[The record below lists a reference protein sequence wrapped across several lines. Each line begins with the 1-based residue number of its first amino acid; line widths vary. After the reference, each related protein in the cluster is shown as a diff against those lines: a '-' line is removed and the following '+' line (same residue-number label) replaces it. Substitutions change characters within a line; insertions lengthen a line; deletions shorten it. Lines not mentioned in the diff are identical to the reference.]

1 MIYPYYQNYQNYNP
15 NYYQQLQSA
24 NQPQQQ
30 GQQIQ
35 NGGFVF
41 VKDIN
46 EAMNYPVA
54 LGNSVTF
61 KNESQPYIYTK
72 TLGFSQLDQPIFEV
86 FRLVKEDKS
95 PVKEESA
102 SEETVVEP
110 APTIEYMTAEA
121 GNELKAEN
129 RNLIAEN
136 EEIKI
141 QLANLKEEVEFL
153 REYIESD
160 KKESGSDVKHSDVV

>member
-41 VKDIN
+41 VKDIT

-61 KNESQPYIYTK
+61 KMKISLISIQK
-72 TLGFSQLDQPIFEV
+72 LG
-86 FRLVKEDKS
+86 
-95 PVKEESA
+95 
-102 SEETVVEP
+102 
-110 APTIEYMTAEA
+110 
-121 GNELKAEN
+121 G
-129 RNLIAEN
+129 
-136 EEIKI
+136 
-141 QLANLKEEVEFL
+141 FL
-153 REYIESD
+153 S
-160 KKESGSDVKHSDVV
+160 

>member
-1 MIYPYYQNYQNYNP
+1 MIYPYYQNYNP
-15 NYYQQLQSA
+15 NYYQQLQTA
-24 NQPQQQ
+24 NQATQQP
-30 GQQIQ
+30 QQIQ

-41 VKDIN
+41 VKDIT

-86 FRLVKEDKS
+86 FRLVKETKA
-95 PVKEESA
+95 PIKEESV
-102 SEETVVEP
+102 SEEIVGVVTPTV
-110 APTIEYMTAEA
+110 EYMTVEV

-153 REYIESD
+153 REYIGSD
-160 KKESGSDVKHSDVV
+160 KKESDSDVKRSESA